1 LEIEMKN
8 LFALIAL
15 LPMAALATPPEWAC
29 NDKDCIRPNP
39 PGQDRDPT
47 VVTSTANALAASAAT
62 ATAEQMQQQAQ
73 RQLQAQQQAQFAS
86 GGNAVSEGSS
96 ASAVTGASTSSATAG
111 DSTSNATGG
120 DASANVGAVTATLG
134 SVVESGAVQ
143 SSTTV
148 QTNYREAAQAVG
160 LVLTTACGTG
170 ATASGREFTFA
181 VAQGQDA
188 FCKNLALANL
198 YLSLGQ
204 QEKALTFI
212 ANAEQLADID
222 TFFDNFTTI
231 ISLGLLK

>member
-1 LEIEMKN
+1 MRKLI
-8 LFALIAL
+8 ALIAL
-15 LPMAALATPPEWAC
+15 LPLAALATPPEWAC
-29 NDKDCIRPNP
+29 NDKDCIKPEL
-39 PGQDRDPT
+39 PGSNPT
-47 VVTSTANALAASAAT
+47 VVTSTANALAASAAV

-73 RQLQAQQQAQFAS
+73 QQTQ
-86 GGNAVSEGSS
+86 S

-120 DASANVGAVTATLG
+120 DASANVGAVTATVG

-160 LVLTTACGTG
+160 LVLTTACGVG
-170 ATASGREFTFA
+170 ATASGREFTFSA
-181 VAQGQDA
+181 AQGQDA

-212 ANAEQLADID
+212 AAAEQLADID

-231 ISLGLLK
+231 ISLGILK

>member
-1 LEIEMKN
+1 MKK
-8 LFALIAL
+8 LIALIAL
-15 LPMAALATPPEWAC
+15 LPLAALASPPDWAC
-29 NDKDCIRPNP
+29 NDKDCIKPT
-39 PGQDRDPT
+39 PGSDPT
-47 VVTSTANALAASAAT
+47 VVTSSANALAASAAV
-62 ATAEQMQQQAQ
+62 ATAEQMQ
-73 RQLQAQQQAQFAS
+73 AQQQAQGQLQGQVAF
-86 GGNAVSEGSS
+86 GGNALSEGST
-96 ASAVTGASTSSATAG
+96 ASAVTG

-120 DASANVGAVTATLG
+120 TSSANVGAVTATLG

-143 SSTTV
+143 STTNV
-148 QTNYREAAQAVG
+148 STNYKEAAQAVG

-198 YLSLGQ
+198 YLSFGEK
-204 QEKALTFI
+204 EKALKFI
-212 ANAEQLADID
+212 NAAEQLADID

>member
-1 LEIEMKN
+1 MKK
-8 LFALIAL
+8 LIALIAL
-15 LPMAALATPPEWAC
+15 LPLAALASPPEWAQ
-29 NDKDCIRPNP
+29 NDKVIERPGN
-39 PGQDRDPT
+39 DPT
-47 VVTSTANALAASAAT
+47 VVTSSANALAASAAV
-62 ATAEQMQQQAQ
+62 ATAEQMQ
-73 RQLQAQQQAQFAS
+73 AQQQAQGQIQGQVAF
-86 GGNAVSEGSS
+86 GGNALSEGST
-96 ASAVTGASTSSATAG
+96 ASATTG

-120 DASANVGAVTATLG
+120 TSSANVGAVTATLG

-143 SSTTV
+143 STTNVSTS
-148 QTNYREAAQAVG
+148 YREAAQAVG

-198 YLSLGQ
+198 YLSFGDK
-204 QEKALTFI
+204 EKARKFI
-212 ANAEQLADID
+212 DAAEQLADID

>member
-1 LEIEMKN
+1 VKKLI
-8 LFALIAL
+8 ALIAL
-15 LPMAALATPPEWAC
+15 LPLAALASPPEWAQ
-29 NDKDCIRPNP
+29 NDKDRTL
-39 PGQDRDPT
+39 PGNDPT
-47 VVTSTANALAASAAT
+47 VVTSSANALAASAAV
-62 ATAEQMQQQAQ
+62 ATAEQMQ
-73 RQLQAQQQAQFAS
+73 AQQQAQGQIQGQVAF
-86 GGNAVSEGSS
+86 GGNALSEGST
-96 ASAVTGASTSSATAG
+96 ASATTG

-120 DASANVGAVTATLG
+120 TSSANVGAVTATLG

-143 SSTTV
+143 STTNV
-148 QTNYREAAQAVG
+148 STNYREAAQAVG

-198 YLSLGQ
+198 YLSFGDK
-204 QEKALTFI
+204 EKARKFI
-212 ANAEQLADID
+212 DAAEQLADID